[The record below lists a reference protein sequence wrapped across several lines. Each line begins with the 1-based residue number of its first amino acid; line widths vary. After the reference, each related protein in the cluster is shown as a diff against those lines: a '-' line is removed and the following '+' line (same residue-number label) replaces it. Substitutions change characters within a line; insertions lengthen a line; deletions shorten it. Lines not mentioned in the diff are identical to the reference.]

1 MSLLGVKSS
10 ISLDLKQPLNDC
22 APVRI
27 ALLGGPRSGKT
38 STISKLTADTFNDTY
53 YPTHSINPVLFH
65 YKALSFLPRL
75 ILDETE
81 PENSLSY
88 FSKQSRVLLSPVLY
102 QTYLKS
108 NKKKTDISH
117 NSEIVHSKN
126 SYYWTYSDKKERT
139 RDSEHNSRSSSMDE
153 SASLD
158 KAYIPPQ
165 TTPVL
170 VELIDTPS
178 FNPQQVVPFLEASI
192 YHKLDKDILRNL
204 ANEPRKP
211 VSTNPLLVASGAS
224 ELNGNIDGYFFVY
237 SAVPSYNPPSYEE
250 TIDPIRIESSS
261 SAGSATSI
269 DAEIPVLDTL
279 PGDETFKLLSIM
291 KGALD
296 EAWKEYNSFKKRWN
310 LGKEHDI
317 FSFKNAMKSIWK
329 DKNIHDVANLR
340 EQLSK
345 EVHLYDNSVD
355 PADPDCPPPI
365 WIICTHTKSQLASP
379 KLILNG
385 KKVSKFWKCG
395 FVAIDNEDN
404 NVDEVLALMLREIV
418 ERKKLQKGKKKHQ

>member
-1 MSLLGVKSS
+1 
-10 ISLDLKQPLNDC
+10 PLNDC

-65 YKALSFLPRL
+65 YKASSFLPRL

-117 NSEIVHSKN
+117 NSEI
-126 SYYWTYSDKKERT
+126 
-139 RDSEHNSRSSSMDE
+139 
-153 SASLD
+153 
-158 KAYIPPQ
+158 AYIPPQ

-250 TIDPIRIESSS
+250 TIDPIRIER
-261 SAGSATSI
+261 
-269 DAEIPVLDTL
+269 
-279 PGDETFKLLSIM
+279 DETFKLLSIM

-379 KLILNG
+379 KLISNG

-418 ERKKLQKGKKKHQ
+418 ERK